1 MKNRKNIP
9 GFLNKV
15 YVYIRALLDKRT
27 PAIPKIAGIAII
39 AYIIFPFDII
49 PDAIPV
55 FGWLDDAAV
64 TAIGLFIISRMIPA
78 EILAE
83 YAQKAEK

>member
-1 MKNRKNIP
+1 MKNRKNKLSFFI
-9 GFLNKV
+9 KI
-15 YVYIRALLDKRT
+15 YIYIRALLEKRT
-27 PAIPKIAGIAII
+27 PLIPKITGIVII
-39 AYIIFPFDII
+39 AYIILPFDII

-83 YAQKAEK
+83 YREKVKK